1 MDWSRGLAVTL
12 GVSLY
17 GDIEVQDSLT
27 GRWGG
32 GRRWCV
38 RICKNNRFDE
48 TPTVIL
54 GLFRDLT

>member
-1 MDWSRGLAVTL
+1 MDWGRGLAVTL

-32 GRRWCV
+32 GGGGGVCVYV
-38 RICKNNRFDE
+38 RITALMKLLR
-48 TPTVIL
+48 
-54 GLFRDLT
+54 